1 LAPTADRR
9 SVARYVTTHDFTII
23 NSLSLLLRHE
33 GLIEL
38 LLQCGKR
45 GALYLQETHED
56 LEGLK
61 RDWPRRLKAFIEAAP
76 NLNML
81 CTSREQQNW
90 LHETCYVQNSFLV
103 YGALSPPDAAP
114 TFVARINAA
123 IASIAGTSAT
133 SVIR

>member
-1 LAPTADRR
+1 ARILVIAHDFRFRTGVTNSISEYLATMSARGGTEFTSIELAPTADRR

-90 LHETCYVQNSFLV
+90 LHETCYV
-103 YGALSPPDAAP
+103 
-114 TFVARINAA
+114 
-123 IASIAGTSAT
+123 
-133 SVIR
+133 